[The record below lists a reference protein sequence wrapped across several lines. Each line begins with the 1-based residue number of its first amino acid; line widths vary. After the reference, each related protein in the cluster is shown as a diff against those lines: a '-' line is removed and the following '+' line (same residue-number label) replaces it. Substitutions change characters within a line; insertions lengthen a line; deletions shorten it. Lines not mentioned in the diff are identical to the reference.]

1 MSKLLGKDTFSE
13 CHDLSPKC
21 TFIFAFDIFRI
32 YKKEKI
38 IKHLM
43 HAYVKLAFLS
53 IAVTLNYA

>member
-1 MSKLLGKDTFSE
+1 MSKLLGKDTFIVMTF
-13 CHDLSPKC
+13 SPKY

-32 YKKEKI
+32 YKKE
-38 IKHLM
+38 HLM